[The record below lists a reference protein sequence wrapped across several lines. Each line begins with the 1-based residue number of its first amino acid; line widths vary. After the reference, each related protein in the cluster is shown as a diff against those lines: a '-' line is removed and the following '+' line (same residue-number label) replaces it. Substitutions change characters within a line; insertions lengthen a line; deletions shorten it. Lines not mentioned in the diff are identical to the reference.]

1 MLKYNLL
8 LLFFLGFLLS
18 FSQIKLSDKAEVSII
33 TVEPGKDLNDTWGH
47 SAIRI
52 HDKKLGFDA
61 VYNYGTYDFNTPNF
75 YTKFMRGKLLFD
87 LGTNQFHYFLR
98 YYSSVNR
105 GVTEQVLNLTQQEKQ
120 AYFDYLQNNA
130 KPENRKYLY
139 DFFFD
144 NCATKLR
151 FVNTEILQ
159 DKVLYKD
166 ELFSNNLTFRDLI
179 YQKLEKHPWG
189 KFGIDLALGAV
200 IDREAIPKEYTFLPS
215 YIFENFKAAQ
225 VYRKEGLVP
234 LVKQTNVLYKQKMS
248 QESKTIFTPLYIFS
262 LLALIVLLI
271 TYNDYNQKKQTKW
284 LDFILLFSTGLIG
297 LLVVLLWF
305 ATDHSTTK
313 NNFNVLWAFLP
324 NLFFAFYVFK
334 ASKQHLLKRYYLNLL
349 ILLVLMI
356 FIWVFKIQV
365 FNMAMIPIILM
376 LGVRYYFN
384 RFFKK

>member
-87 LGTNQFHYFLR
+87 LGTNQFHHFLR

-105 GVTEQVLNLTQQEKQ
+105 GVTEQVLNLTQEEKQ

-225 VYRKEGLVP
+225 VYRKEGLAP
-234 LVKQTNVLYKQKMS
+234 LVKQTNVLYKQKIV
-248 QESKTIFTPLYIFS
+248 QESKTIFTPLYVFS
-262 LLALIVLLI
+262 FLALIVLLI

-334 ASKQHLLKRYYLNLL
+334 ANKQHLLKRYYLNLL

-376 LGVRYYFN
+376 LGVRYYY
-384 RFFKK
+384 RLRIK

>member
-1 MLKYNLL
+1 MKYK
-8 LLFFLGFLLS
+8 LFVLFLLGFLLS

-52 HDKKLGFDA
+52 HDKKLGFDF

-87 LGTNQFHYFLR
+87 LGTNQFHHFLR

-105 GVTEQVLNLTQQEKQ
+105 GVTEQVLNLTQEEKQ

-130 KPENRKYLY
+130 KPENKKYLY

-151 FVNTEILQ
+151 FVNTQVLQ
-159 DKVLYKD
+159 DKVLYND

-179 YQKLEKHPWG
+179 YQKLENHPWG

-200 IDREAIPKEYTFLPS
+200 IDIGATPKEFTFLPS

-225 VYRKEGLVP
+225 VYRNDGLEP
-234 LVKQTNVLYKQKMS
+234 LVKQTNVLFKQKAL
-248 QESKTIFTPLYIFS
+248 QKSKILLTPLYVFS

-284 LDFILLFSTGLIG
+284 LDFVLLFSTGLIG
-297 LLVVLLWF
+297 LLVTLLWF

-313 NNFNVLWAFLP
+313 DNFNLLWAFLP

-334 ASKQHLLKRYYLNLL
+334 EKRQVLLKKYYLNLL
-349 ILLVLMI
+349 ILLVIMI
-356 FIWVFKIQV
+356 FVWVFKIQV

-376 LGVRYYFN
+376 LGVRYYY
-384 RFFKK
+384 RLRIK

>member
-120 AYFDYLQNNA
+120 AYFEYLQNNA